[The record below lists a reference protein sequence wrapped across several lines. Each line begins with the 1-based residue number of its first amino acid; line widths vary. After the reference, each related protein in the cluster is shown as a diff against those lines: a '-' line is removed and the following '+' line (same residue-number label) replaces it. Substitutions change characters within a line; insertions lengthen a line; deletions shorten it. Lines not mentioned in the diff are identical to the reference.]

1 MPSGSG
7 ILEKVSAKEDL
18 LKDAMGSG
26 SIPVLD
32 FAITQAISTGM
43 FTAAEPLVKK
53 AEAKWENAKN
63 TV

>member
-53 AEAKWENAKN
+53 AEAK
-63 TV
+63 